1 MISILRAPL
10 LASLLLVPAA
20 AAQDGTAAVNPAPTQ
35 DPEPQPQ
42 DPPTIDADDQPA
54 DTDVTGWQVWWNYNR
69 DPYLDLRSTV
79 REVSKSSVT
88 GWEDYFL
95 GLGQTPSEAVSLRPP
110 LVALRESV
118 VPALFEVLENE
129 TDIDLLGGALIAL
142 GKIGEEGRP
151 AGDPKTLAT
160 RIQEFVGHS
169 SQDVAESA
177 VIALGALGSFES
189 APPLSALVKDDATG
203 RKLVDGDRVPTR
215 LRSFAAYG
223 LGLIGART
231 HMSDVKQFVA
241 LELFSA
247 LDGIDRDKENT
258 YDLETACIISL
269 GLVRLP
275 LRVVD
280 PLEPQEELPEGEAPH
295 NSRRA
300 QIAALLSRLEN
311 SRKTELIRAH
321 LPVALA
327 RLSHD
332 ADLGTKRV
340 VARELLDY
348 LKKGKRTPL
357 ILEQGCVTALGI
369 LGDDDKDETDV
380 AIRSTLLRLAK
391 KADRST
397 RRLALISLAQVGAR
411 QGEGERDQAFEE
423 VRSFLLEELE
433 KGSTQLRPWA
443 GLALGVLEHRRALAG
458 QSISTETKK
467 ALTQALEESSSPDE
481 ASALCV
487 ALGLS
492 QTIEAQD
499 LLLKRTSQA
508 QDDVVRGFACVGL
521 GLMGARA
528 TIPRLRE
535 VAANS
540 LRRPRLLRDAATA
553 LALLGDKNAV
563 PELTGELR
571 ESRTL
576 AVGGAVATAL
586 SLVGDV
592 RALRPLI
599 EIVRGEGQPAPG
611 TKERAFA
618 AIALG
623 GICDKESLPF
633 QSKISLDVN
642 YWLPPST
649 LTRRDTASGILDL
662 L

>member
-1 MISILRAPL
+1 M
-10 LASLLLVPAA
+10 
-20 AAQDGTAAVNPAPTQ
+20 
-35 DPEPQPQ
+35 
-42 DPPTIDADDQPA
+42 
-54 DTDVTGWQVWWNYNR
+54 
-69 DPYLDLRSTV
+69 
-79 REVSKSSVT
+79 
-88 GWEDYFL
+88 
-95 GLGQTPSEAVSLRPP
+95 
-110 LVALRESV
+110 
-118 VPALFEVLENE
+118 
-129 TDIDLLGGALIAL
+129 IAL

-151 AGDPKTLAT
+151 AGDPKTLAA

-247 LDGIDRDKENT
+247 LEGIDRKKENT

-275 LRVVD
+275 LRLVD
-280 PLEPQEELPEGEAPH
+280 PLEPREELPEGEAPH

-357 ILEQGCVTALGI
+357 VLEQGCVTALGI
-369 LGDDDKDETDV
+369 LGDDDKDEIDV

-411 QGEGERDQAFEE
+411 QGEGERKAFEE
-423 VRSFLLEELE
+423 VRTFLLEELE

-458 QSISTETKK
+458 QSISTETKE

-481 ASALCV
+481 ASALCI
-487 ALGLS
+487 ALGLAR
-492 QTIEAQD
+492 TIEAQD
-499 LLLKRTSQA
+499 LLLSRTSQA

-528 TIPRLRE
+528 TIPRIRE

-540 LRRPRLLRDAATA
+540 LRRPRLLRDSATA

-563 PELTGELR
+563 PELSGELR
-571 ESRTL
+571 EARTL
-576 AVGGAVATAL
+576 AVGGAVASAL

-599 EIVRGEGQPAPG
+599 EIVRAEGQPAPG

-642 YWLPPST
+642 YWLPP
-649 LTRRDTASGILDL
+649 
-662 L
+662 